1 MVDASSAPADSGD
14 CAKITDELLRA
25 AAAAAAAVLGN
36 RIGRSR
42 IIEIVPVLSPFSA
55 SCHYSLCKRKHSN
68 SSAQRSGKTK
78 KLRNTIS
85 KEIELALWLKVNVK
99 FSTDLLL
106 SCCVTLLL
114 RQFFRNSPFLPSA
127 TSPFAKFLLL
137 LDRSDVYNTTFATL
151 LHTSM

>member
-78 KLRNTIS
+78 ELRNTVS

-99 FSTDLLL
+99 FTADLLL
-106 SCCVTLLL
+106 SYVTLLL

-137 LDRSDVYNTTFATL
+137 LDRSDVYNTTFAIL